1 MKRIV
6 RSTVQTAVNLVFF
19 AILGTAILTTTY
31 FLTRD
36 TIAATVEAAKLK
48 LISQLLPPE
57 SYDNDIMRD
66 TLLVAADELLGT
78 AEPSLAHIARRGGE
92 PVAVVLEVVAREGY
106 SGDIHLVL
114 AIRSDGALSG
124 VRVVNHK
131 ETPGL
136 GDYIDIAKSDWIRVF
151 EGKARGNDADWKVKK
166 DGGQFDSMAG
176 ATITPR
182 AVVKA
187 SLLAL
192 QYFDAHREQ
201 LLAQTKPNAQGAGH
215 PQR

>member
-6 RSTVQTAVNLVFF
+6 RSTLETAVNLVFF
-19 AILGTAILTTTY
+19 ATIGTAILATTY

-36 TIAATVEAAKLK
+36 TITATVAAAKLK
-48 LISQLLPPE
+48 LITQLLPAD

-66 TLLVAADELLGT
+66 TLTLPADILLGT
-78 AEPSLAHIARRGGE
+78 DDPSLAHIARRNGE
-92 PVAVVLEVVAREGY
+92 PVAVILEVVAREGY
-106 SGDIHLVL
+106 SGDIQMVL
-114 AIRSDGALSG
+114 GIRSDGALSG

-136 GDYIDIAKSDWIRVF
+136 GDYIDIAKNDWIRVF
-151 EGKARGNDADWKVKK
+151 EDKRRGNDADWKVKK
-166 DGGQFDSMAG
+166 DGGQFDSMSG

-187 SLLAL
+187 SHLAL
-192 QYFDAHREQ
+192 QYFDSHRAE
-201 LLAQTKPNAQGAGH
+201 LLPQTKGTRP
-215 PQR
+215 

>member
-6 RSTVQTAVNLVFF
+6 RSTLETTINLVFF
-19 AILGTAILTTTY
+19 AAIGTAILATTY
-31 FLTRD
+31 YLTRD
-36 TIAATVEAAKLK
+36 TIAATIEAAKLK
-48 LISQLLPPE
+48 LISQLLPPD

-66 TLLVAADELLGT
+66 TLTLAPDELLGT
-78 AEPSLAHIARRGGE
+78 DELSLAHVARRNGD

-106 SGDIHLVL
+106 SGNIQMVL

-124 VRVVNHK
+124 VRVISHK

-136 GDYIDIAKSDWIRVF
+136 GDYIDIAKSDWIRAF

-166 DGGQFDSMAG
+166 DGGQFDTMTG

-182 AVVKA
+182 AIVKA
-187 SLLAL
+187 SHLAL
-192 QYFDAHREQ
+192 QYFDAHRDQ
-201 LLAQTKPNAQGAGH
+201 LLPPIKGGKP
-215 PQR
+215 

>member
-19 AILGTAILTTTY
+19 AIIGTAILTATY
-31 FLTRD
+31 LLTRD

-48 LISQLLPPE
+48 LISQLLPPD

-66 TLLVAADELLGT
+66 TVTLAADDLLGT
-78 AEPSLAHIARRGGE
+78 TEPSQAHVARRNGK
-92 PVAVVLEVVAREGY
+92 PVAVVLEAVAREGY
-106 SGDIHLVL
+106 SGDIQLVL

-124 VRVVNHK
+124 VRVTSHR

-151 EGKARGNDADWKVKK
+151 ENKKLGNDADWQVKK
-166 DGGQFDSMAG
+166 DGGQFDSMSG
-176 ATITPR
+176 ATISPR

-187 SLLAL
+187 SRLAL
-192 QYFDAHREQ
+192 HYFEAHRDQ
-201 LLAQTKPNAQGAGH
+201 LLVQTKPEGEQ
-215 PQR
+215 P

>member
-1 MKRIV
+1 MKRVV
-6 RSTVQTAVNLVFF
+6 RSTLQTAVNLVFF
-19 AILGTAILTTTY
+19 AILGTAILTATY
-31 FLTRD
+31 ALTRD
-36 TIAATVEAAKLK
+36 TISATVAAAKLK
-48 LISQLLPPE
+48 LISQLLPAD

-66 TLLVAADELLGT
+66 TLTLPAHALLGT
-78 AEPSLAHIARRGGE
+78 DEPSLAHIARRNGE

-106 SGDIHLVL
+106 AGDIQMVL

-124 VRVVNHK
+124 VRVINHK

-136 GDYIDIAKSDWIRVF
+136 GDYIDIAKSDWIRQF
-151 EGKARGNDADWKVKK
+151 EGKTRVNDADWKVKK

-187 SLLAL
+187 SHLAL
-192 QYFDAHREQ
+192 QYFDTHRGE
-201 LLAQTKPNAQGAGH
+201 LL
-215 PQR
+215 PQEKGVQP

>member
-19 AILGTAILTTTY
+19 TIIGTAILTATY
-31 FLTRD
+31 LLTRD

-48 LISQLLPPE
+48 LIAQLLPPD

-66 TLLVAADELLGT
+66 TVTIAADDLLGT
-78 AEPSLAHIARRGGE
+78 TEPAQAHVARRNGE
-92 PVAVVLEVVAREGY
+92 PVAVVLEAVAREGY

-124 VRVVNHK
+124 VRVTSHR

-136 GDYIDIAKSDWIRVF
+136 GDYIDIAKSDWVRVF
-151 EGKARGNDADWKVKK
+151 EDKKLGNDADWQVKK
-166 DGGQFDSMAG
+166 DGGQFDYMSG
-176 ATITPR
+176 ATISPR
-182 AVVKA
+182 AVIKA
-187 SLLAL
+187 GHLAL
-192 QYFDAHREQ
+192 QYFKAHRDQ
-201 LLAQTKPNAQGAGH
+201 LLVQAKPE
-215 PQR
+215 RKE

>member
-6 RSTVQTAVNLVFF
+6 RSTLQTAVNLVFF
-19 AILGTAILTTTY
+19 AIIGTAILTTTY
-31 FLTRD
+31 LLTRD

-48 LISQLLPPE
+48 LISQLLPAD

-66 TLLVAADELLGT
+66 TLSVAADDLLGT
-78 AEPSLAHIARRGGE
+78 TEPSLAHIARRGGG

>member
-6 RSTVQTAVNLVFF
+6 RSTLETAINLVFF
-19 AILGTAILTTTY
+19 AAIGTAILATTY
-31 FLTRD
+31 YLTRD
-36 TIAATVEAAKLK
+36 TISATVAAAKLK
-48 LISQLLPPE
+48 LISQLLPAD

-66 TLLVAADELLGT
+66 TLTLAPDELLGSD
-78 AEPSLAHIARRGGE
+78 EPSLAHVARRNGD

-106 SGDIHLVL
+106 AGNILMVL

-136 GDYIDIAKSDWIRVF
+136 GDYIDIAKSDWIRAF

-166 DGGQFDSMAG
+166 DGGQFDTMTG

-187 SLLAL
+187 SHFAL
-192 QYFDAHREQ
+192 QYFDSHRTE
-201 LLAQTKPNAQGAGH
+201 LLPPAKPKGVT
-215 PQR
+215 P